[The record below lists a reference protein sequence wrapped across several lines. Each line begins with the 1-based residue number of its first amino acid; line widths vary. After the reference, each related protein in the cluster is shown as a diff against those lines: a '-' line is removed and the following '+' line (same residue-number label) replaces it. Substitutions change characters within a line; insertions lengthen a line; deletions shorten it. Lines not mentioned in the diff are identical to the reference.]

1 MRNVDRLPRIKS
13 RPFPHVVVKNF
24 LDPPTL
30 DLVIDALAGLEYDFK
45 ESDLFS
51 YWASI
56 ELTDINQV
64 GWRTI
69 GVSGSRIQAIAEIM
83 ADVILEEQDNIG
95 FELDM
100 VAGVTN
106 NGVPLATVVSDLL
119 GIDFGMIRPSREG
132 TQINYASNY
141 AGLKGKNVV
150 LIDDV
155 VSSGSTAEEVIEFVR
170 AREGV
175 PVLAMVLI
183 NKKADN
189 KIDDVPLRALIR
201 ARPVRT

>member
-1 MRNVDRLPRIKS
+1 M
-13 RPFPHVVVKNF
+13 
-24 LDPPTL
+24 
-30 DLVIDALAGLEYDFK
+30 
-45 ESDLFS
+45 
-51 YWASI
+51 SI
-56 ELTDINQV
+56 EKMATKVKELKDKGQSNREISQEMHLSQATVEWLLAKQASENFDEAPPPDVKV

-83 ADVILEEQDNIG
+83 ADVILEEQDNLE

-100 VAGVTN
+100 VAGVAN
-106 NGVPLATVVSDLL
+106 NGVPLATMVSNLL
-119 GIDFGMIRPSREG
+119 GVDFGVIRPSREG

-141 AGLKGKNVV
+141 AGLKGKNIVI
-150 LIDDV
+150 IDDV
-155 VSSGSTAEEVIEFVR
+155 VGSGSTAEEVIEFVR

>member
-1 MRNVDRLPRIKS
+1 MSIEKMTT
-13 RPFPHVVVKNF
+13 K
-24 LDPPTL
+24 
-30 DLVIDALAGLEYDFK
+30 AKEFK
-45 ESDLFS
+45 EKGQSNREISHEMHLS
-51 YWASI
+51 QATVEWLLAKQAS
-56 ELTDINQV
+56 ENFDEAPPPDVKV

-69 GVSGSRIQAIAEIM
+69 GVSGFRIQAIAEIM
-83 ADVILEEQDNIG
+83 TDVILEEQDNLG

-106 NGVPLATVVSDLL
+106 NGIPLATIVSDLL

-141 AGLKGKNVV
+141 AGLKGKNIV

-155 VSSGSTAEEVIEFVR
+155 VSSGLTAEEVIEFVR
-170 AREGV
+170 KKEGV
-175 PVLAMVLI
+175 PVLTVVLI
-183 NKKADN
+183 NKKADD
-189 KIDDVPLRALIR
+189 KIDNVPLRALIR

>member
-1 MRNVDRLPRIKS
+1 MSLEGMAAKAKELKDKGQTNREIGHEMHLGQPTIDWLLAKQASGDFDEAP
-13 RPFPHVVVKNF
+13 PPDVK
-24 LDPPTL
+24 
-30 DLVIDALAGLEYDFK
+30 
-45 ESDLFS
+45 
-51 YWASI
+51 
-56 ELTDINQV
+56 V

-69 GVSGSRIQAIAEIM
+69 GVSGSRVQAIAEIM
-83 ADVILEEQDNIG
+83 ADVILEEQDNLG

-106 NGVPLATVVSDLL
+106 NGIPLATMVSDLL

-141 AGLKGKNVV
+141 AGLKGKNIV

-155 VSSGSTAEEVIEFVR
+155 VSSGSTAEEVTKFVR
-170 AREGV
+170 EREGV
-175 PVLAMVLI
+175 PVLVMVLI

>member
-1 MRNVDRLPRIKS
+1 MS
-13 RPFPHVVVKNF
+13 M
-24 LDPPTL
+24 
-30 DLVIDALAGLEYDFK
+30 
-45 ESDLFS
+45 
-51 YWASI
+51 SI
-56 ELTDINQV
+56 ENMMARAKELKEEGQSDREISQEMHLAQATVDWLLAKQASENFEETLPPDVKV

-83 ADVILEEQDNIG
+83 ADVILEEQDNLG

-106 NGVPLATVVSDLL
+106 NGVPLATMVSDLL
-119 GIDFGMIRPSREG
+119 GVDFGMIRPSREG

-141 AGLKGKNVV
+141 AGLKGKNIV

-155 VSSGSTAEEVIEFVR
+155 VSSGSTSEEVIKFVK

>member
-1 MRNVDRLPRIKS
+1 M
-13 RPFPHVVVKNF
+13 
-24 LDPPTL
+24 
-30 DLVIDALAGLEYDFK
+30 
-45 ESDLFS
+45 
-51 YWASI
+51 SI
-56 ELTDINQV
+56 EKMTTKAKELKDKGQTNREIGHEMHLGQPTIDWLLAKQASENFDEAPPPDVKV

-83 ADVILEEQDNIG
+83 ADVILEEQDNLG

-100 VAGVTN
+100 VTGVTN
-106 NGVPLATVVSDLL
+106 NGVPLATMVSNLL
-119 GIDFGMIRPSREG
+119 GVDFGMIRPSREG
-132 TQINYASNY
+132 THINYASNY
-141 AGLKGKNVV
+141 AGLKGKNIV

-155 VSSGSTAEEVIEFVR
+155 VSSGATAEEVIEFVR

>member
-1 MRNVDRLPRIKS
+1 M
-13 RPFPHVVVKNF
+13 
-24 LDPPTL
+24 
-30 DLVIDALAGLEYDFK
+30 
-45 ESDLFS
+45 
-51 YWASI
+51 SI
-56 ELTDINQV
+56 ENMMARAKELKEEGQSDREISQEMHLAQATVDWLLAKQASENFDETLPPDVKV

-83 ADVILEEQDNIG
+83 ADVILEEQDNLG

-106 NGVPLATVVSDLL
+106 NGVPLATMVSDLL
-119 GIDFGMIRPSREG
+119 GVDFGMIRPSREG

-141 AGLKGKNVV
+141 AGLKGKNIV

-155 VSSGSTAEEVIEFVR
+155 VSSGSTSEEVIKFVK

>member
-1 MRNVDRLPRIKS
+1 M
-13 RPFPHVVVKNF
+13 
-24 LDPPTL
+24 
-30 DLVIDALAGLEYDFK
+30 
-45 ESDLFS
+45 
-51 YWASI
+51 SI
-56 ELTDINQV
+56 EKMAAKVKELKDKGQGNREISQEMLLSQATVEWLLAKQASENFDEALPPDVKV

-106 NGVPLATVVSDLL
+106 NGVPLATMVSDLL
-119 GIDFGMIRPSREG
+119 GVDFGVIRPSREG

-141 AGLKGKNVV
+141 AGLNGKNIVI
-150 LIDDV
+150 IDDV
-155 VSSGSTAEEVIEFVR
+155 VGSGSTAEEVIEFVR
-170 AREGV
+170 ARKGV

>member
-1 MRNVDRLPRIKS
+1 MSLEGMAAKAKELKDKGQTNREIGHEMHLGQPTIDWLLAKQASGNFDEAP
-13 RPFPHVVVKNF
+13 PPDVK
-24 LDPPTL
+24 
-30 DLVIDALAGLEYDFK
+30 
-45 ESDLFS
+45 
-51 YWASI
+51 
-56 ELTDINQV
+56 V

-83 ADVILEEQDNIG
+83 ADVILEEQDNLE

-106 NGVPLATVVSDLL
+106 NGIPLATMVSDLL
-119 GIDFGMIRPSREG
+119 GVDFGMIRPSREG

-141 AGLKGKNVV
+141 AGLKGKNIV

>member
-1 MRNVDRLPRIKS
+1 M
-13 RPFPHVVVKNF
+13 
-24 LDPPTL
+24 
-30 DLVIDALAGLEYDFK
+30 
-45 ESDLFS
+45 
-51 YWASI
+51 SI
-56 ELTDINQV
+56 EKMVAKVKELKDKGQGNREISQEMNLSQATVEWLLAKQASENFDEAPPPDVKV

-83 ADVILEEQDNIG
+83 ADVILEEQDNLG

-100 VAGVTN
+100 VAGVAN
-106 NGVPLATVVSDLL
+106 NGVPLATMVSDLL
-119 GIDFGMIRPSREG
+119 GVDFGVIRPSREG

-141 AGLKGKNVV
+141 AGLKGKNIVI
-150 LIDDV
+150 IDDV
-155 VSSGSTAEEVIEFVR
+155 VGSGSTAEEVIEFVR
-170 AREGV
+170 AKKGV

-183 NKKADN
+183 NKRADN

>member
-1 MRNVDRLPRIKS
+1 MSLEGMAAKAKELKDKGQTNREIGHEMHLGQPTIDWLLAKQASGNFDEAP
-13 RPFPHVVVKNF
+13 PPDVK
-24 LDPPTL
+24 
-30 DLVIDALAGLEYDFK
+30 
-45 ESDLFS
+45 
-51 YWASI
+51 
-56 ELTDINQV
+56 V

-83 ADVILEEQDNIG
+83 ADVILEEQDNLG

-106 NGVPLATVVSDLL
+106 NGVPLATMVSDLL
-119 GIDFGMIRPSREG
+119 GVDFGMIRPSREG

-141 AGLKGKNVV
+141 AGLKGKNIV

>member
-1 MRNVDRLPRIKS
+1 
-13 RPFPHVVVKNF
+13 
-24 LDPPTL
+24 
-30 DLVIDALAGLEYDFK
+30 
-45 ESDLFS
+45 
-51 YWASI
+51 
-56 ELTDINQV
+56 
-64 GWRTI
+64 
-69 GVSGSRIQAIAEIM
+69 
-83 ADVILEEQDNIG
+83 
-95 FELDM
+95 M

-106 NGVPLATVVSDLL
+106 NGIPLATMVSDLL
-119 GIDFGMIRPSREG
+119 GVDFGMIRPSREG
-132 TQINYASNY
+132 TRINYASNY
-141 AGLKGKNVV
+141 AGLKGKNIV

-155 VSSGSTAEEVIEFVR
+155 VSSGSTSKEVIKFVK

>member
-1 MRNVDRLPRIKS
+1 M
-13 RPFPHVVVKNF
+13 
-24 LDPPTL
+24 
-30 DLVIDALAGLEYDFK
+30 
-45 ESDLFS
+45 
-51 YWASI
+51 SI
-56 ELTDINQV
+56 EKMAAKVKELKDKGQGNREISQEMNLSQATVEWLLAKQASEKFDEALPPDVKV

-83 ADVILEEQDNIG
+83 VDVILEEQDNLG

-100 VAGVTN
+100 VAGVAN
-106 NGVPLATVVSDLL
+106 NGVPLATMVSDLL
-119 GIDFGMIRPSREG
+119 GVDFGVIRPSREG

-141 AGLKGKNVV
+141 AGLKGKNIVI
-150 LIDDV
+150 IDDV
-155 VSSGSTAEEVIEFVR
+155 VSSGTTAEEVIEFVR

-189 KIDDVPLRALIR
+189 KIGDVPLRALIR

>member
-1 MRNVDRLPRIKS
+1 M
-13 RPFPHVVVKNF
+13 
-24 LDPPTL
+24 
-30 DLVIDALAGLEYDFK
+30 
-45 ESDLFS
+45 
-51 YWASI
+51 SI
-56 ELTDINQV
+56 EKMTAKAKELKEKGQSNREISQEMHLSQATVEWLLAKQASENFNEAPPPDVKV

-69 GVSGSRIQAIAEIM
+69 GVSGTRMQAIAEIM
-83 ADVILEEQDNIG
+83 ADVILEEQDNLG

-106 NGVPLATVVSDLL
+106 NGISLATIISDLL
-119 GIDFGMIRPSREG
+119 SIDFGMIRPSREG

-141 AGLKGKNVV
+141 AGLKGKNIV

-155 VSSGSTAEEVIEFVR
+155 VSSGSTAEEVIKFVR
-170 AREGV
+170 KKEGV
-175 PVLAMVLI
+175 PVLTVVLI

-189 KIDDVPLRALIR
+189 EIDDVPLRALIR

>member
-1 MRNVDRLPRIKS
+1 MSLEGMAAKAKELKDKGQTNREIGHEMHLGQPTIDWLLAKQASENFDEAP
-13 RPFPHVVVKNF
+13 PPDVK
-24 LDPPTL
+24 
-30 DLVIDALAGLEYDFK
+30 
-45 ESDLFS
+45 
-51 YWASI
+51 
-56 ELTDINQV
+56 V

-83 ADVILEEQDNIG
+83 ADVILEEQDNLG

-106 NGVPLATVVSDLL
+106 NGVPLATMVSDLL
-119 GIDFGMIRPSREG
+119 GVDFGMIRPSREG

-141 AGLKGKNVV
+141 AGLKGKNIV

-155 VSSGSTAEEVIEFVR
+155 VSSGSTAEEVIKFVR

>member
-1 MRNVDRLPRIKS
+1 M
-13 RPFPHVVVKNF
+13 
-24 LDPPTL
+24 
-30 DLVIDALAGLEYDFK
+30 
-45 ESDLFS
+45 
-51 YWASI
+51 SI
-56 ELTDINQV
+56 EKMAAKSKELKDKGQGNREISQEMNLSQATVEWLLAKQASGNFEEAPPPDVKV

-100 VAGVTN
+100 VAGVAN
-106 NGVPLATVVSDLL
+106 NGVPLATMVSDQL
-119 GIDFGMIRPSREG
+119 GVDFGVIRPSREG

-141 AGLKGKNVV
+141 AGLKGKNIVI
-150 LIDDV
+150 IDDV
-155 VSSGSTAEEVIEFVR
+155 VGSGSTAEEVIEFVR
-170 AREGV
+170 ARKGV

-183 NKKADN
+183 NKRADN

>member
-1 MRNVDRLPRIKS
+1 MAAKAKELKDKGQTNREIGHEMHLGQPTIDWLLAKQASGNFDEAP
-13 RPFPHVVVKNF
+13 PPDVK
-24 LDPPTL
+24 
-30 DLVIDALAGLEYDFK
+30 
-45 ESDLFS
+45 
-51 YWASI
+51 
-56 ELTDINQV
+56 V

-83 ADVILEEQDNIG
+83 ADVILEEQDNLG

-106 NGVPLATVVSDLL
+106 NGIPLATMVSDLL
-119 GIDFGMIRPSREG
+119 GVDFGMIRPSREG
-132 TQINYASNY
+132 THINYASNY
-141 AGLKGKNVV
+141 AGLKGKNIV

-155 VSSGSTAEEVIEFVR
+155 VSSGSTAEEVIKFVR
-170 AREGV
+170 AGEGV

-183 NKKADN
+183 NKKAEN

>member
-1 MRNVDRLPRIKS
+1 MSLEEMAAKAKELKDKGQTNREIGHEMHLS
-13 RPFPHVVVKNF
+13 RPTIDWLLAKQASENFNEAPPPDVK
-24 LDPPTL
+24 
-30 DLVIDALAGLEYDFK
+30 
-45 ESDLFS
+45 
-51 YWASI
+51 
-56 ELTDINQV
+56 V

-83 ADVILEEQDNIG
+83 ADVILEEQDNLE

-106 NGVPLATVVSDLL
+106 NGIPLATMVSDLL
-119 GIDFGMIRPSREG
+119 GVDFGMIRPSREG

-141 AGLKGKNVV
+141 AGLKGKNIV

>member
-1 MRNVDRLPRIKS
+1 M
-13 RPFPHVVVKNF
+13 
-24 LDPPTL
+24 
-30 DLVIDALAGLEYDFK
+30 
-45 ESDLFS
+45 
-51 YWASI
+51 SI
-56 ELTDINQV
+56 EKMAAKAKELKDKGQGNREISQEMNLSQATVEWLLAKQASENFDEAPPPDVKV

-83 ADVILEEQDNIG
+83 ADVILEEQDNLE

-106 NGVPLATVVSDLL
+106 NGIPLATMVSDLL
-119 GIDFGMIRPSREG
+119 GVDFGVIRPSREG

-141 AGLKGKNVV
+141 AGLKGKNIVI
-150 LIDDV
+150 IDDV

-170 AREGV
+170 AKKGV

-183 NKKADN
+183 NKRADN

>member
-1 MRNVDRLPRIKS
+1 MSLEGMAAKAKELKDKGQTNREIGHEMHLGQPTIDWLLAKQASENFDEAP
-13 RPFPHVVVKNF
+13 PPDVK
-24 LDPPTL
+24 
-30 DLVIDALAGLEYDFK
+30 
-45 ESDLFS
+45 
-51 YWASI
+51 
-56 ELTDINQV
+56 V

-83 ADVILEEQDNIG
+83 ADVILEEQDNLG

-106 NGVPLATVVSDLL
+106 NGVPLATMVSDLL
-119 GIDFGMIRPSREG
+119 GVDFGMIRPSREG

-141 AGLKGKNVV
+141 AGLKGKNIV